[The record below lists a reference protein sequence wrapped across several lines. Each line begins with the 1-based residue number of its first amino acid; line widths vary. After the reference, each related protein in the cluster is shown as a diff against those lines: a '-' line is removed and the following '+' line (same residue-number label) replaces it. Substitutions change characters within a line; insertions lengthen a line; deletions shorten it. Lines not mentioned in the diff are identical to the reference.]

1 MQTKYFRTTT
11 KEYCHISKDAVFIF
25 NTKEPTRIP
34 LEHELGNAWG
44 IKSVLNYIFFAMI
57 LMYTMFSVSYYG
69 ANFFMAP
76 VNYGALLLLF
86 ISLVRMKENF
96 NSSNTPAIQRNKIK
110 NVLFKTPRFS
120 YPRLVIYFEGPE
132 GRVLRRT
139 ISVKYP
145 KEALPVLQE
154 TGLLSV

>member
-11 KEYCHISKDAVFIF
+11 NEYCHISNDTVFIF

-44 IKSVLNYIFFAMI
+44 IKSVLNYIFFAFI
-57 LMYTMFSVSYYG
+57 LIYTMFSVSYYG
-69 ANFFMAP
+69 ADFFKEP
-76 VNYGALLLLF
+76 FNYGALVLLF
-86 ISLVRMKENF
+86 LSLIRMKENF
-96 NSSNTPAIQRNKIK
+96 NSSSTPTIPRSKIR

-120 YPRLVIYFEGPE
+120 YPRLVIYFDGPE
-132 GRVLRRT
+132 GKVLRRT

-145 KEALPVLQE
+145 KEALPVLKE
-154 TGLLSV
+154 TGLI